1 MFGVVVTKA
10 TMSTS
15 CDILAFAGD
24 AGEMGWWGGG
34 RRVFSSVSPASVFC
48 MSWRAAINVGCFRS
62 CLYSS
67 PVNTIVVCNKCSK
80 DQLSGTLLVNILF
93 IGLPVLSQV

>member
-1 MFGVVVTKA
+1 MVGV
-10 TMSTS
+10 
-15 CDILAFAGD
+15 
-24 AGEMGWWGGG
+24 GGG
-34 RRVFSSVSPASVFC
+34 FSSVSPASVFC

-80 DQLSGTLLVNILF
+80 DQ
-93 IGLPVLSQV
+93 